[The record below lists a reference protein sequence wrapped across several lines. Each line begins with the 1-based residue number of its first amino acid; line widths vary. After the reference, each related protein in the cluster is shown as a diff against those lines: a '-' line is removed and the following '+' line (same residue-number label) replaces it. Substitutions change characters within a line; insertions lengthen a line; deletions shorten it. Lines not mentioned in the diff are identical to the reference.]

1 VNINFENMCKT
12 FYGDM
17 LTTPDEA
24 ADLDYLLGEEAD
36 RQAKSIKE
44 DPPDEPWHDGPND
57 YFLSDMAGGGTWVKG
72 QNYDNEGNY
81 LHD

>member
-1 VNINFENMCKT
+1 MNINFENMCKT

-44 DPPDEPWHDGPND
+44 DDLDT
-57 YFLSDMAGGGTWVKG
+57 A
-72 QNYDNEGNY
+72 
-81 LHD
+81 